1 MGIVEFQEILAEIE
15 REMDLAE
22 ESRRQGRE
30 GRARVCAR
38 RAAGM
43 AVAVFQKRKTGVRP
57 QANFYRLLRWFQEVD
72 GVSAGLK
79 QAAARL
85 TTRVRPDYSLPHS
98 DDPLQDARTLIEALL
113 LEGEDQH

>member
-1 MGIVEFQEILAEIE
+1 MGIVEFQETLAEIE

-43 AVAVFQKRKTGVRP
+43 AVAVFQERKTGVRP
-57 QANFYRLLRWFQEVD
+57 QANFYRLLRWFQQADDVPD
-72 GVSAGLK
+72 RLK

-85 TTRVRPDYSLPHS
+85 TTRVRSDYSLPHP

-113 LEGEDQH
+113 SEDEDKH